1 MTNTQ
6 ALQQLIRSTRYNITQ
21 ARADL
26 NGMGY
31 ISTADDYYHQGYQ
44 TGRIAAMES
53 LADSLE
59 SLV

>member
-1 MTNTQ
+1 
-6 ALQQLIRSTRYNITQ
+6 
-21 ARADL
+21 
-26 NGMGY
+26 MGY